1 MENLL
6 IITHIVL
13 AIGIILL
20 VLLQRGKGAE
30 AGASFGAGASQT
42 ILGSQ
47 GSSSTLAKLTSI
59 LAILFVITS
68 IALTKVVFNNTNK
81 SDVIKLDN
89 SLMMEQD
96 KKQEELEKLPD

>member
-6 IITHIVL
+6 IITHVAL
-13 AIGIILL
+13 AIVIILL

-47 GSSSTLAKLTSI
+47 GSSSTLAKLTAI
-59 LAILFVITS
+59 FAILFVITS
-68 IALTKVVFNNTNK
+68 IGLTKIVFNNTNK

-89 SLMMEQD
+89 SILMGQ
-96 KKQEELEKLPD
+96 KKNQEDLEKLPD